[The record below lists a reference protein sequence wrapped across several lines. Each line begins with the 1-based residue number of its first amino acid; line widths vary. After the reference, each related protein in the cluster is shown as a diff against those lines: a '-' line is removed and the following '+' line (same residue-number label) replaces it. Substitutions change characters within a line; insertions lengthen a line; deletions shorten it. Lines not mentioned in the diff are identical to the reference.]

1 MKKMILFAMML
12 LGLTA
17 FAQNS
22 PPWVE
27 DPNHGLPA
35 TFSGSMD
42 CAVLNNNGDIGILQI
57 GLTYYGPPVPP
68 SNDWE
73 WTPLTQLSIRDTS
86 GNMTYLTG
94 MFPNLGFSSAMFVN
108 INNDEFPDI
117 YISGAID
124 DNTYYAATYLG
135 GPGNTYTLHQVLT
148 GLVNS
153 RVTFADLDNN
163 GWQDIIANGRDI
175 NDVFRTIIYKN
186 TNGTLSEVSNH
197 GIEGVEGGLA
207 VLDYNNDGKKDIVIT
222 ANTGPALI
230 ARLYKNNGN
239 FSFTNVPHNFVPLI
253 SSSIFVADFD
263 NDGWDDVAYI
273 GYDGSYVFNVH
284 LNNQNGT
291 FSNPQSYPGYRGGH
305 IKGGDVDKD
314 GHIDLVVSGAKSSN
328 SLATQ
333 LYMNDGTGHFVL
345 KKSFQ
350 PGVWGSSLVLFDLTG
365 DTYLDFLF
373 TGDAAIVSPWSDAQI
388 RLYTNGTLN
397 TPDFESTDVKL
408 WPNPVR
414 EVLNIQAPTE
424 IGSDLRVAMTDMS
437 GRVIP
442 IIMVNGQI
450 DMSGLSSG
458 VYLVT
463 MTSQGQTIT
472 KRVVKQ

>member
-1 MKKMILFAMML
+1 MKKMILLAMML

-35 TFSGSMD
+35 TFSGSLE
-42 CAVLNNNGDIGILQI
+42 CAVLNATGDIGILQT
-57 GLTYYGPPVPP
+57 GFTYHGPTG
-68 SNDWE
+68 DW
-73 WTPLTQLSIRDTS
+73 TALTQLSIRDTS
-86 GNMTYLTG
+86 GNMTYLSG
-94 MFPNLGFSSAMFVN
+94 MFPDLGFSSAMFVN
-108 INNDEFPDI
+108 VNNDEFPDI
-117 YISGAID
+117 YISGVKY
-124 DNTYYAATYLG
+124 DNTFYAAVYLG

-148 GLVNS
+148 GLGNS
-153 RVTFADLDNN
+153 RVTSADLDNN
-163 GWQDIIANGRDI
+163 GWQDIIANGMDI

-186 TNGTLSEVSNH
+186 TNGVFSEVSNH
-197 GIEGVEGGLA
+197 GIEGVIFGLA
-207 VLDYNNDGKKDIVIT
+207 VIDYNNDGKKDILII
-222 ANTGPALI
+222 ADNGPNYVTK
-230 ARLYKNNGN
+230 LYKNNGSFN
-239 FSFTNVPHNFVPLI
+239 FTSVPHNFAPAYDT
-253 SSSIFVADFD
+253 SIFVADFN
-263 NDGWDDVAYI
+263 NDGWKDVAYI
-273 GYDGSYVFNVH
+273 GYNNGTYLFMVH
-284 LNNQNGT
+284 LNNQDGT
-291 FSNPQSYPGYRGGH
+291 FSNPQSYPGFAGGD

-314 GHIDLVVSGAKSSN
+314 GHIDLVVSGARGNQALS
-328 SLATQ
+328 TQ

-350 PGVWGSSLVLFDLTG
+350 PGVAGSSLVLFDLTG

-373 TGDAAIVSPWSDAQI
+373 TGDAAINSPWSDAQI
-388 RLYTNGTLN
+388 RLYTNGTLG
-397 TPDFESTDVKL
+397 TQDFLADELKL

-414 EVLNIQAPTE
+414 DVLNIQTPTE

-437 GRVIP
+437 GRTIP
-442 IIMVNGQI
+442 IILANGKI

>member
-1 MKKMILFAMML
+1 MKKMILLAMML

-35 TFSGSMD
+35 TFAGGMD
-42 CAVLNNNGDIGILQI
+42 CAVLNASGDIGILQT

-73 WTPLTQLSIRDTS
+73 WTPLTQLSIRDAS

-94 MFPNLGFSSAMFVN
+94 MFPNLGFSSAVFVD
-108 INNDEFPDI
+108 INNDEFPDV

-153 RVTFADLDNN
+153 RVTSADLDNN
-163 GWQDIIANGRDI
+163 SWQDIIANGRDI
-175 NDVFRTIIYKN
+175 NGVFRTIIYKN
-186 TNGTLSEVSNH
+186 TNGTLSEVTNH

-207 VLDYNNDGKKDIVIT
+207 LIDYNNDEKKDIVIT
-222 ANTGPALI
+222 ANTGPFPI

-239 FSFTNVPHNFVPLI
+239 FSFTNVPNNFVPLMF
-253 SSSIFVADFD
+253 SSIFVADFN

-273 GYDGSYVFNVH
+273 GYDGSHVFNVH
-284 LNNQNGT
+284 LNNQDGT
-291 FSNPQSYPGYRGGH
+291 FSNPQSYPGFSSGD

-314 GHIDLVVSGAKSSN
+314 GHIDLVVSGARGNQALS
-328 SLATQ
+328 TQ

-350 PGVWGSSLVLFDLTG
+350 PGLALSSLVLFDVTG

-373 TGDAAIVSPWSDAQI
+373 TGDASTIPWSDAQI
-388 RLYTNGTLN
+388 RLYTNGTLG
-397 TPDFESTDVKL
+397 TQDFLADELKL

-414 EVLNIQAPTE
+414 DVLNIQTPTE

>member
-1 MKKMILFAMML
+1 MKKMILLAMML

-35 TFSGSMD
+35 TSNGGMD
-42 CAVLNNNGDIGILQI
+42 CAVLNANGDVGILQA
-57 GLTYYGPPVPP
+57 GLTYYGPAG
-68 SNDWE
+68 DW
-73 WTPLTQLSIRDTS
+73 TALTQFSIRDAS
-86 GNMTYLTG
+86 GNMTYLSG
-94 MFPNLGFSSAMFVN
+94 IFPNLGFSSAMFVN

-124 DNTYYAATYLG
+124 ENTYYGATYLG
-135 GPGNTYTLHQVLT
+135 GPGNTFTLHQILT
-148 GLVNS
+148 GLVFS
-153 RVTFADLDNN
+153 RVTSADLDNN
-163 GWQDIIANGRDI
+163 GWQDIIANGIDI
-175 NDVFRTIIYKN
+175 NGVFRTIIYKN

-197 GIEGVEGGLA
+197 GIEGVIFGLA
-207 VLDYNNDGKKDIVIT
+207 VIDYNNDGKKDILII
-222 ANTGPALI
+222 ADNGPNYVTK
-230 ARLYKNNGN
+230 LYKNNGSFN
-239 FSFTNVPHNFVPLI
+239 FTSVPHNFAPA
-253 SSSIFVADFD
+253 SDTSIFVADLN

-273 GYDGSYVFNVH
+273 GYNNGTYLFMVH
-284 LNNQNGT
+284 LNNQDGT
-291 FSNPQSYPGYRGGH
+291 FSSPQSYPGFDGGD
-305 IKGGDVDKD
+305 ITGGDVDKD

-414 EVLNIQAPTE
+414 EVLNIQTPTE
-424 IGSDLRVAMTDMS
+424 IGSDLRVTMTDMS

>member
-27 DPNHGLPA
+27 NPNHGLPA
-35 TFSGSMD
+35 TFGGGMD
-42 CAVLNNNGDIGILQI
+42 CAVLSANGDIGILQT
-57 GLTYYGPPVPP
+57 GLTLYAPP
-68 SNDWE
+68 DE
-73 WTPLTQLSIRDTS
+73 WTGLTQLSIRDTS

-94 MFPNLGFSSAMFVN
+94 IFPNLGFSSAVFVD
-108 INNDEFPDI
+108 INNDGIQDI

-186 TNGTLSEVSNH
+186 TNGVLSEVTNH
-197 GIEGVEGGLA
+197 GIEGVEGGLGI
-207 VLDYNNDGKKDIVIT
+207 LDYNNDGKKDIVVI
-222 ANTGPALI
+222 ASDGPSYVTK
-230 ARLYKNNGN
+230 LYKSNGN
-239 FSFTNVPHNFVPLI
+239 FSFTSVPHNFEPTYE
-253 SSSIFVADFD
+253 SSIFVADF
-263 NDGWDDVAYI
+263 NSDGWDDVAYI
-273 GYDGSYVFNVH
+273 GYNNGTYRFNVH
-284 LNNQNGT
+284 LNMQNGT
-291 FSNPQSYPGYRGGH
+291 FSNPQSYPGFAGGD

-314 GHIDLVVSGAKSSN
+314 GHIDLVVSGARGNQALS
-328 SLATQ
+328 TQ

-350 PGVWGSSLVLFDLTG
+350 PGVASTSLVLFDLTG

-373 TGDAAIVSPWSDAQI
+373 TGDASTIPWSNAQI
-388 RLYTNGTLN
+388 RLYTNGTLD
-397 TPDFESTDVKL
+397 TQDFLADELKL

-414 EVLNIQAPTE
+414 DVLNIQAPTE

-458 VYLVT
+458 IYLVT
-463 MTSQGQTIT
+463 LTSQGQSIT

>member
-1 MKKMILFAMML
+1 MKKMILLAMML

-17 FAQNS
+17 FAENS

-35 TFSGSMD
+35 TFYGGMD
-42 CAVLNNNGDIGILQI
+42 VAVLNASGDIGILQA
-57 GLTYYGPPVPP
+57 GLTLRNV
-68 SNDWE
+68 NEWE
-73 WTPLTQLSIRDTS
+73 ALTQLSIRDTS

-94 MFPNLGFSSAMFVN
+94 MFPNLGFGSAMFVN

-135 GPGNTYTLHQVLT
+135 GPGNTFTLHQVLT
-148 GLVNS
+148 GLVFS
-153 RVTFADLDNN
+153 RVTSADLDNN
-163 GWQDIIANGRDI
+163 GWQDIIANGSDV
-175 NDVFRTIIYKN
+175 NGVFRTIIYKN
-186 TNGTLSEVSNH
+186 TNGVLTEVTNH

-207 VLDYNNDGKKDIVIT
+207 IIDYNNDGKKDIVLT
-222 ANTGPALI
+222 ANTGPFVI

-239 FSFTNVPHNFVPLI
+239 FSFTNVPHNFVPLM
-253 SSSIFVADFD
+253 SSSIFVADFN

-291 FSNPQSYPGYRGGH
+291 FSNPQSYPGYRAGH

-350 PGVWGSSLVLFDLTG
+350 PGVASSSLVLFDVTG

-373 TGDAAIVSPWSDAQI
+373 TGNTSTIPWSNAQI
-388 RLYTNGTLN
+388 RLYTNGTLG
-397 TPDFESTDVKL
+397 TQDFLVDELKL

-437 GRVIP
+437 GRTIP
-442 IIMVNGQI
+442 ITMVNDQI